1 MHDPFTLFKIL
12 IVVLVVVYQG
22 VQALRK
28 RAKAPTE
35 PTVPPAPAYEPVQEP
50 ESKRGEAMERIRTL
64 VLGRASTSAPAG
76 VPTSSEST
84 APAAVVSMNTAEP
97 IHSLEPGSTQGVPSL
112 RDLVLAQVILSP
124 PPGSRAG
131 RRESRSPLELR
142 R

>member
-1 MHDPFTLFKIL
+1 VHDPFTLFKIL

-28 RAKAPTE
+28 RAKAASE
-35 PTVPPAPAYEPVQEP
+35 PTVPPAPTYEPEP
-50 ESKRGEAMERIRTL
+50 EPEPEREEARERIRTL
-64 VLGRASTSAPAG
+64 VMGRAAPASIAAAP
-76 VPTSSEST
+76 VSDT
-84 APAAVVSMNTAEP
+84 AMPAVVVSMNTAEP
-97 IHSLEPGSTQGVPSL
+97 IRSLEPGAALGVPTL